1 MESPPD
7 NWARSRTALVTTV
20 EARAGWGAR
29 LGGGGMTQYYL
40 AGELSLRLARL
51 QAVATNQGSVREA
64 AHLRREAETGPLTAL
79 TSVVMRALALTDSLC
94 WDSLDHGNAAAFSQQ
109 AAISAELREF
119 GVCAGLL
126 EERPP
131 YSS

>member
-1 MESPPD
+1 MKAARKPFQSPD
-7 NWARSRTALVTTV
+7 ALDTI
-20 EARAGWGAR
+20 ERREAGWGER
-29 LGGGGMTQYYL
+29 LGGAGMTQQYL

-51 QAVATNQGSVREA
+51 QAVAGNQASVRA
-64 AHLRREAETGPLTAL
+64 VAHLRQEAETGPLTAL
-79 TSVVMRALALTDSLC
+79 ASVATRALALTDDLC
-94 WDSLDHGNAAAFSQQ
+94 WDSLERGNAVAFSQQ

-131 YSS
+131 YSA

>member
-1 MESPPD
+1 MAAESG
-7 NWARSRTALVTTV
+7 WAAV
-20 EARAGWGAR
+20 E
-29 LGGGGMTQYYL
+29 MTQQYL

-51 QAVATNQGSVREA
+51 QAVATNQASVREV
-64 AHLRREAETGPLTAL
+64 AHLRREVEAGPLTAL

-94 WDSLDHGNAAAFSQQ
+94 WDSLDRGNAAVFSQQ
-109 AAISAELREF
+109 ATISAELCEF

-131 YSS
+131 YSA

>member
-1 MESPPD
+1 
-7 NWARSRTALVTTV
+7 
-20 EARAGWGAR
+20 
-29 LGGGGMTQYYL
+29 MTQQYL

-51 QAVATNQGSVREA
+51 QAVANQGSVREV
-64 AHLRREAETGPLTAL
+64 AHLRREVETGPLTAL
-79 TSVVMRALALTDSLC
+79 TSVVIRALALTDGLC
-94 WDSLDHGNAAAFSQQ
+94 WDSLDRGNAAAFSQQ

-131 YSS
+131 YSA